1 MGRDLVMK
9 EAIIQ
14 IISGTLGTIGFGI
27 LFNIRGKKLAFAS
40 LGGLL
45 SWTVYLLLC
54 LFINNEPLVYLLVSI
69 TTSVYAEVLAVN
81 LKTPT
86 TTFLIISLIPLIPGG
101 SLYYTMAYAL
111 DGNLDSFIS
120 KAVSTL
126 SLAAALSVG
135 IIIVLSV
142 FKHIKLSNKSY
153 K

>member
-1 MGRDLVMK
+1 MK

>member
-126 SLAAALSVG
+126 ALAAALSVG